1 MNPKL
6 SLSRTFLLLVLAGAV
21 SSILVADDSPPEKPL
36 PRQTLEI
43 PLFLGGYGIDFF
55 QEAARSFEATHPGVT
70 VALTGD
76 PRVSDKLRI
85 GIMEGSFPNAT
96 DANLPWAQLI
106 EAGKIADLNPYLNS
120 PGSDGKT
127 PWKDSFQPGALE
139 HWQVAGHTYA
149 VPFPYAVDVV
159 FYNKKIFREEG
170 LTPPRTWT
178 DFLSLCAR
186 LKAKGYAPIAFPGI
200 YRFYA
205 DMILKAAYYNLVGP
219 AGYRAY
225 EDLAPGTRQNP
236 SFIRAAALTQQLARE
251 DFQDGWQGFTHTGA
265 QLAFFQGRCAMMPN
279 GSWLVSEMQGK
290 IPDDFELGAFNLP
303 VFADGIGDPRAIQ
316 VSSQSY
322 FVFKRDPATTRL
334 TVEFLRDLTTQ
345 ASARRFVEKLDT
357 PTAIRGIDPSAY
369 SARMRDVATIIAQ
382 STTTYGDPP
391 GAEPS
396 SPLLQQA
403 YADGRDALLS
413 GQIRPE
419 DFAAKLEAAALRSR
433 DLRQHPDRIDWRHPG
448 LAFTFLAALAGVA
461 AALFTGRTRRAPK
474 SRVSNEGRNTAWP
487 ILLLFVAPALLLYA
501 VFVLKPSAEAFTW
514 SLYRWDGVGASQ
526 FVGVENFERLL
537 FESDAFWPALGHN
550 LFLMLVPTAIILPL
564 SLFFATLISRGVRGG
579 GVYRVCFFFPNIL
592 GGVAVT
598 LLWLNAYEPQ
608 GGLVNGCLEHL
619 GLFLQTVGLT
629 YAGNWLVSL
638 RHFAWLSPDH
648 LYGSLIPMSVWGG
661 CGFNM
666 VLYLAAM
673 ESIDESYY
681 EAARIDGASAWQ
693 QFRFVTL
700 PLIWEVIIIT
710 FVFALIGGLKSFETI
725 WLLTSQQPSTQ
736 THVIGTLLVSELFQ
750 NYRVGDATAIGVLLF
765 ALVFLGTLA
774 LQRVMTQKEQVS

>member
-1 MNPKL
+1 MLRTFFFLACLQLIPAL
-6 SLSRTFLLLVLAGAV
+6 SL
-21 SSILVADDSPPEKPL
+21 ADDSAQKKPAAG
-36 PRQTLEI
+36 QVLEV

-55 QEAARSFEATHPGVT
+55 EKAARSFESTHPGVT

-106 EAGKIADLNPYLNS
+106 EAGKIADLDPELNNPG
-120 PGSDGKT
+120 PDGK

-139 HWQVAGHTYA
+139 HWHVSGHTYA

-170 LTPPRTWT
+170 LTPPRTW
-178 DFLSLCAR
+178 DEFFSICAH
-186 LKAKGYAPIAFPGI
+186 LKTKGYAPLAFPGI

-205 DMILKAAYYNLVGP
+205 DMILKAAYYNLVG
-219 AGYRAY
+219 ADGFRSY
-225 EDLAPGTRQNP
+225 EELAPGTRQNP
-236 SFIRAAALTQQLARE
+236 AFIRAAALTQRIAQE

-265 QLAFFQGRCAMMPN
+265 QLAFFQGKCAMMAN

-303 VFADGIGDPRAIQ
+303 VFADGIGDPNAIQ
-316 VSSQSY
+316 VGSQYY
-322 FVFKRDPATTRL
+322 FVFQRDPVTTRL
-334 TVEFLRDLTTQ
+334 TIEFLRELTSL
-345 ASARRFVEKLDT
+345 ASARNFVHELDT
-357 PTAIRGIDPSAY
+357 PTAIRGIDPSNY
-369 SARMRDVATIIAQ
+369 SARMRDVAAIIAQ

-396 SPLLQQA
+396 NPILQQA
-403 YADGRDALLS
+403 FADARDALLT
-413 GQIRPE
+413 GKITPE
-419 DFAAKLEAAALRSR
+419 EFAAQLESAALRSR
-433 DLRQHPDRIDWRHPG
+433 DLRLHPDRVEWRHPW
-448 LAFTFLAALAGVA
+448 LAFTFLLALASVA
-461 AALFTGRTRRAPK
+461 ILLFASGSFRPK
-474 SRVSNEGRNTAWP
+474 ADRSNSEGRSTAWA
-487 ILLLFVAPALLLYA
+487 IRLFFLAPTLLLYA
-501 VFVLKPSAEAFTW
+501 AFVLLPSGEAFTW
-514 SLYRWDGVGASQ
+514 SLYRWDGVGVSQ
-526 FVGVENFERLL
+526 FVGLENFERLL
-537 FESDAFWPALGHN
+537 FESDGFWPALENN
-550 LFLMLVPTAIILPL
+550 LFLMLVPTMIILPL
-564 SLFFATLISRGVRGG
+564 SLFFAAVISRGIRGG
-579 GVYRVCFFFPNIL
+579 GFYRVCFFFPNIL
-592 GGVAVT
+592 GSVAVT

-619 GLFLQTVGLT
+619 GLFFQSIGLSDVGGFLF
-629 YAGNWLVSL
+629 SF
-638 RHFAWLSPDH
+638 RHFAWLSSDH

-765 ALVFLGTLA
+765 VLVFLGTLA
-774 LQRVMTQKEQVS
+774 LQRVMTQKEQV